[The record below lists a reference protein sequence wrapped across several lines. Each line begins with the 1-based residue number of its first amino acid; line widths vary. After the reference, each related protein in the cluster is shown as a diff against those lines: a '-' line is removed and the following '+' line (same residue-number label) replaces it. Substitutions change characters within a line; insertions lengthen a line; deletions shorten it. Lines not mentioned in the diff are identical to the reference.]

1 MIVPDVNLLV
11 HAMNAES
18 DHHERAWSWWSST
31 WNGTEHIGL
40 VWSVMIGYLRITTHP
55 RIMPV
60 PQPFDAAISDVRS
73 WMGAPISVMLT
84 PGPDHLHVMDALMAG
99 AGRGGDLT
107 SDAHLAAL
115 AVENGGTIYSQDA
128 DFARFH
134 GVRWI
139 NPCA

>member
-40 VWSVMIGYLRITTHP
+40 AWSVMIGYLRITTHP

-84 PGPDHLHVMDALMAG
+84 PAPIIC
-99 AGRGGDLT
+99 T
-107 SDAHLAAL
+107 SW
-115 AVENGGTIYSQDA
+115 T
-128 DFARFH
+128 R
-134 GVRWI
+134 
-139 NPCA
+139 